1 MEHKGTVILETER
14 LLLRR
19 FAREDAGMVF
29 SNWAGDEEV
38 TRYMT
43 WPTRKNIEEA
53 EKSVCGWAERYTSDN
68 FYHWAITLKEDGNL
82 IGFISVI
89 SCDETV
95 GKVEM
100 GYCIGKN
107 WWNKGYMTEAL
118 GKAVDFLFNEVGVQR
133 IQACHDINN
142 PNSGKVM
149 AKCGMKYEGTMRKAE
164 KTNNGICDLSY
175 YAILAED
182 YIK

>member
-14 LLLRR
+14 LVLRR
-19 FAREDAGMVF
+19 FAGEDAGMVF
-29 SNWAGDEEV
+29 SNWAGDDEV

-107 WWNKGYMTEAL
+107 WWHKGYMTEAL
-118 GKAVDFLFNEVGVQR
+118 CKVVDFLFNEVGVQR
-133 IQACHDINN
+133 IQACHDTNN

>member
-19 FAREDAGMVF
+19 FAREDAGMGF
-29 SNWAGDEEV
+29 SNWAGDDEV

-43 WPTRKNIEEA
+43 WPARKNIEEA

-133 IQACHDINN
+133 IQACHDTNN